1 MRKYTNNRALRIA
14 DQIHKDVMTI
24 LRTKVK
30 HPKVKWVTVNDVE
43 VDKEFA
49 YAKIYWSVLDD
60 KEIPL
65 VTKALNSA
73 SGFIRTEL
81 SKGFKTYTIP
91 QLKFIYDD
99 ALQRGLKVL
108 TAIDSVCEI
117 KQNINSDDIDDIK
130 DNAQSTSH
138 GGDE

>member
-60 KEIPL
+60 KEIPS
-65 VTKALNSA
+65 VAKALNSA

-108 TAIDSVCEI
+108 TAIDSVCETKSDTEDDI
-117 KQNINSDDIDDIK
+117 ENKGEFYSDD
-130 DNAQSTSH
+130 
-138 GGDE
+138 E

>member
-14 DQIHKDVMTI
+14 DQIHKDVMNI

-30 HPKVKWVTVNDVE
+30 HPKIKWVTVNDVE

-60 KEIPL
+60 KEIPS
-65 VTKALNSA
+65 VAKALNSA
-73 SGFIRTEL
+73 NVFIRTEL

-108 TAIDSVCEI
+108 TAIDSVCDTKNDTEGDG
-117 KQNINSDDIDDIK
+117 KNNGEVYNDD
-130 DNAQSTSH
+130 
-138 GGDE
+138 E